1 MSEQVEGEPR
11 GQVEQSVR
19 SVMDSLAAVDV
30 GPKGMYFCL
39 VYRLAATKLMVACIC
54 SGRISV
60 CQRW

>member
-30 GPKGMYFCL
+30 GPKGMYFCPM
-39 VYRLAATKLMVACIC
+39 Y
-54 SGRISV
+54 
-60 CQRW
+60 